1 MRTGAGRDF
10 LGVCGREPE
19 IARRRRSMNM
29 QLLGR
34 VAGMA
39 ALLVVCDGSAGA
51 QETPSTKASQ
61 AAAQEAPKDGVP
73 VALTLKRAVE
83 LALQNSKEI
92 QVAKIQASVA
102 DRAAQITKAQFMPN
116 LYAGSGAGYTYGIPE
131 TPGGRAPS
139 IFNVSYTEQIL
150 NEPLRGQAKET
161 QEQAKAQKIA
171 FEDTRNRV
179 ISRTA
184 MAYLELGKVRHSL
197 ELLRKEQESAEKI
210 LQVTQ
215 ERQGEGY
222 ELPVEVTRAQLTKAQ
237 VIQRILQLEGREDEL
252 EVFLRYQLGFSE
264 GPPIEVTPEE
274 LPGEAEQAGDNLV
287 AMAMTHNPG
296 LQLAESDVR
305 AKEFRLKGERR
316 GYFPTLELV
325 SVYSVLAKFNNY
337 TQFFT
342 TFQRNNFNAGIDV
355 HVPIFSAQT
364 KAAVGMAQ
372 INLEAAK
379 VNLSNKRTELS
390 ADVRQK
396 TRRVRERDAAK
407 EVARLELQLAQQ
419 NVAVEQAQ
427 FAEGKLNLR
436 EVEKARLEEN
446 EKWMAYLDANFQ
458 KQQAQLELLK
468 TAGQLDKVWQ

>member
-1 MRTGAGRDF
+1 MK
-10 LGVCGREPE
+10 
-19 IARRRRSMNM
+19 M
-29 QLLGR
+29 QLLRG
-34 VAGMA
+34 VAGMT
-39 ALLVVCDGSAGA
+39 ALLMLCGDAMRA
-51 QETPSTKASQ
+51 QEASAPQASQ
-61 AAAQEAPKDGVP
+61 PAAQEAPKDAP
-73 VALTLKRAVE
+73 AVALTLKRAIE

-102 DRAAQITKAQFMPN
+102 DHAAQITKAQFMPN
-116 LYAGSGAGYTYGIPE
+116 LYAGSGLGYTNGIPE
-131 TPGGRAPS
+131 TPGGRAPA
-139 IFNVSYTEQIL
+139 IFNVTYTEQVF

-161 QEQAKAQKIA
+161 QEQSKAQKIML
-171 FEDTRNRV
+171 EDTRNSV
-179 ISRTA
+179 ITRTA

-197 ELLRKEQESAEKI
+197 ELLHKEQESAEKI
-210 LQVTQ
+210 LEVTQ

-222 ELPVEVTRAQLTKAQ
+222 ELPVEVTRARLTKAQ
-237 VIQRILQLEGREDEL
+237 VVQRILQLEGREDEL
-252 EVFLRYQLGFSE
+252 EVFLRYQLGLSE
-264 GPPIEVTPEE
+264 TQAIEVTPEE

-287 AMAMTHNPG
+287 AMAMTHNAG
-296 LQLAESDVR
+296 LQLAASDVR

-325 SVYSVLAKFNNY
+325 SIYSVLGKFNNY
-337 TQFFT
+337 SQFFNH
-342 TFQRNNFNAGIDV
+342 FQRNNFNAGIDM

-364 KAAVGMAQ
+364 KAAVGLAK

-379 VNLSNKRTELS
+379 VNLADKRTELT

-419 NVAVEQAQ
+419 NVAVLQSQ

-446 EKWMAYLDANFQ
+446 EKWMAYLDVNFQ

>member
-1 MRTGAGRDF
+1 MHLRGRFAGIAVLLMLGGGA
-10 LGVCGREPE
+10 V
-19 IARRRRSMNM
+19 
-29 QLLGR
+29 
-34 VAGMA
+34 
-39 ALLVVCDGSAGA
+39 GA
-51 QETPSTKASQ
+51 QEPSAPNADQPAT
-61 AAAQEAPKDGVP
+61 QEALKDGAP
-73 VALTLKRAVE
+73 VTLTLKRAIE
-83 LALQNSKEI
+83 MALQNSKEI

-102 DRAAQITKAQFMPN
+102 DRAAKITKAQFMPN

-139 IFNVSYTEQIL
+139 IFNVSYTEQVL
-150 NEPLRGQAKET
+150 NEPLRGQAKES
-161 QEQAKAQKIA
+161 QEQAKAQKIVL
-171 FEDTRNRV
+171 EDAKNSV
-179 ISRTA
+179 ITRTA

-222 ELPVEVTRAQLTKAQ
+222 ELPVQVTKAQLTKAQ
-237 VIQRILQLEGREDEL
+237 VVQRILQLESREDEL
-252 EVFLRYQLGFSE
+252 EVFLRYQLGLSQTQS
-264 GPPIEVTPEE
+264 IEVTPEE
-274 LPGEAEQAGDNLV
+274 LPGEAQQAGDNLV
-287 AMAMTHNPG
+287 AMAITHNPG
-296 LQLAESDVR
+296 LQLAESDLR
-305 AKEFRLKGERR
+305 AKEFRLKGEKR
-316 GYFPTLELV
+316 GYWPTLELV

-355 HVPIFSAQT
+355 HMPIFSAQT
-364 KAAVGMAQ
+364 KAAVGMAE
-372 INLEAAK
+372 INLEAAR
-379 VNLSNKRTELS
+379 VNLMNKRTELT

-396 TRRVRERDAAK
+396 TRQVRERDAAK

-468 TAGQLDKVWQ
+468 TAGQLNKVWQ

>member
-1 MRTGAGRDF
+1 MVKSIQIAVVGGAM
-10 LGVCGREPE
+10 LGLFS
-19 IARRRRSMNM
+19 AR
-29 QLLGR
+29 
-34 VAGMA
+34 
-39 ALLVVCDGSAGA
+39 AGA
-51 QETPSTKASQ
+51 QEGTTRAADTG
-61 AAAQEAPKDGVP
+61 AAAV
-73 VALTLKRAVE
+73 LTLKRAIE
-83 LALQNSKEI
+83 LALQNSKDI
-92 QVAKIQASVA
+92 QVAKVQARVA
-102 DRAAQITKAQFMPN
+102 DHAAQITKAQFMPN
-116 LYAGSGAGYTYGIPE
+116 LFAGSGAGYTYGIPE
-131 TPGGRAPS
+131 TPGGRAPA
-139 IFNVSYTEQIL
+139 IFDVSYTEQIF

-161 QEQAKAQKIA
+161 QEQAKAQKIVLEEA
-171 FEDTRNRV
+171 RNNV

-210 LQVTQ
+210 LEVTR

-222 ELPVEVTRAQLTKAQ
+222 ELPVEVTKSQLTKAQ

-264 GPPIEVTPEE
+264 AQAIEVTPEE

-287 AMAMTHNPG
+287 AMAMTRNAG
-296 LQLAESDVR
+296 LQLAASDVR

-325 SVYSVLAKFNNY
+325 SVYSVLGKFNNY
-337 TQFFT
+337 SQFFR
-342 TFQRNNFNAGIDV
+342 TFQRNNFNAGVDV
-355 HVPIFSAQT
+355 RVPIFSAQT
-364 KAAVGMAQ
+364 KAAIGLAQ
-372 INLEAAK
+372 INLEASK
-379 VNLSNKRTELS
+379 VNLANKKTELT

-419 NVAVEQAQ
+419 NVAVFQSQ

-436 EVEKARLEEN
+436 EVERARLEEN

>member
-1 MRTGAGRDF
+1 MKMR
-10 LGVCGREPE
+10 
-19 IARRRRSMNM
+19 
-29 QLLGR
+29 LLGR
-34 VAGMA
+34 VAGIS
-39 ALLVVCDGSAGA
+39 ALLVLCGGAAGA
-51 QETPSTKASQ
+51 QETSAPRTSQ
-61 AAAQEAPKDGVP
+61 PAAQEASKDGAP
-73 VALTLKRAVE
+73 VTLTLRRAIE

-92 QVAKIQASVA
+92 QVTKIQASVA

-139 IFNVSYTEQIL
+139 IFNMSYTEQIL

-161 QEQAKAQKIA
+161 QEQSKAQKIVL
-171 FEDTRNRV
+171 EDTKNSV
-179 ISRTA
+179 ITRTA

-222 ELPVEVTRAQLTKAQ
+222 ELPVEVTKAQLTKAQ

-252 EVFLRYQLGFSE
+252 EVFLRYQVGFSE
-264 GPPIEVTPEE
+264 AQAIEVTPEE

-296 LQLAESDVR
+296 LELAASDVR

-316 GYFPTLELV
+316 GYWPTLELV

-364 KAAVGMAQ
+364 KAAIGLAR
-372 INLEAAK
+372 INLEAAR
-379 VNLSNKRTELS
+379 VNLTNKKTELT

-407 EVARLELQLAQQ
+407 EVTRLELQLAQQ
-419 NVAVEQAQ
+419 NVAVLQAQ
-427 FAEGKLNLR
+427 FGEGKLNLR
-436 EVEKARLEEN
+436 DVEKARLEEN

>member
-1 MRTGAGRDF
+1 MKLQGH
-10 LGVCGREPE
+10 
-19 IARRRRSMNM
+19 
-29 QLLGR
+29 

-39 ALLVVCDGSAGA
+39 ALLLLCGGAARA
-51 QETPSTKASQ
+51 QEPSAPKASQ
-61 AAAQEAPKDGVP
+61 PAAQEAPKDGAP
-73 VALTLKRAVE
+73 VALTLKRAIE
-83 LALQNSKEI
+83 LALENSKEI
-92 QVAKIQASVA
+92 QVAKIQASLA

-161 QEQAKAQKIA
+161 EEQSKAQKIVL
-171 FEDTRNRV
+171 EDAKNGV
-179 ISRTA
+179 ITRTA

-197 ELLRKEQESAEKI
+197 ELLRKEQESAKKI
-210 LQVTQ
+210 LEVTE

-222 ELPVEVTRAQLTKAQ
+222 ELPVEVTKAQLTKAQ

-252 EVFLRYQLGFSE
+252 EVFLRYQLGYSE
-264 GPPIEVTPEE
+264 AQAIEVTPGE

-287 AMAMTHNPG
+287 ALAMTHNAG
-296 LQLAESDVR
+296 LQLAASDVR
-305 AKEFRLKGERR
+305 AKEFRLKGEKR

-325 SVYSVLAKFNNY
+325 SVYSVLARFNNY

-364 KAAVGMAQ
+364 KAAIGLAQ

-379 VNLSNKRTELS
+379 VNLVNKKTELT

-407 EVARLELQLAQQ
+407 EVARLEL
-419 NVAVEQAQ
+419 
-427 FAEGKLNLR
+427 
-436 EVEKARLEEN
+436 
-446 EKWMAYLDANFQ
+446 
-458 KQQAQLELLK
+458 LK